1 MTADKPATAGRLSIL
16 SLASSNLFGLAAIV
30 AVFWAIFVS
39 LTPNIASSFSL
50 FAISRSL
57 GIDIVVGFS
66 TMVVLAT
73 GGMNLAIGS
82 IGVCAVMFAGYLMQE
97 LGVPSPLALLA
108 ALMLGAASGW
118 ANGVTIVT
126 TGANAFVVTLASAS
140 LFFGAMLITTHGT
153 PFEGLPPELADFGRM
168 RWGFVSPMLALALAI
183 GVALAIL
190 FHFTALGREILSVG
204 ANTRAARMS
213 GVRVGRA
220 IVVAHT
226 LSGLLAA
233 VAGLMTMARLGAA
246 IPAIGRDWLLPSF
259 LAPVLGGTLLSGGAV
274 SIGGTILGALLIATL
289 RAGILTLQV
298 ANFWLQLF
306 LGLVLLCSVA
316 LDRYRGGYL
325 ERKSA
330 RVRA

>member
-1 MTADKPATAGRLSIL
+1 MTIDKPETAERISIL

-30 AVFWAIFVS
+30 AALWALFVS
-39 LTPNIASSFSL
+39 LTPAIASSFSL

-82 IGVCAVMFAGYLMQE
+82 IGVCAVMFAGYLIQDV
-97 LGVPSPLALLA
+97 GVPAPLAMLA
-108 ALMLGAASGW
+108 ALALGAASGW
-118 ANGVTIVT
+118 ANGVAIVV

-153 PFEGLPPELADFGRM
+153 PFEGMPPGLADFGRM

-183 GVALAIL
+183 GVALTIL
-190 FHFTALGREILSVG
+190 FRFTALGREILAVG
-204 ANTRAARMS
+204 ANTRAAHMS
-213 GVRVGRA
+213 GIRVGRV
-220 IVVAHT
+220 IVIVHM

-298 ANFWLQLF
+298 ANFWLQLV
-306 LGLVLLCSVA
+306 LGLALLCSVA
-316 LDRYRGGYL
+316 LDRYRGAYL

-330 RVRA
+330 RARA